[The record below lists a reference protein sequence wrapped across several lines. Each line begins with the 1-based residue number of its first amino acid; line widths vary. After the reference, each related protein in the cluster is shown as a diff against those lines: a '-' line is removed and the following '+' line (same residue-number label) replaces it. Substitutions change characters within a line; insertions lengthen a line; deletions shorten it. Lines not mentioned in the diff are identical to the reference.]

1 MTLDQPKKRAFSLT
15 DRCLLC
21 GMDEENIEHILIH
34 CFVVWGLRTSIL
46 AAMSI
51 AQVPPY
57 LVRDLLAGWRKIS
70 VRKEERKIW
79 LAAPLCIF

>member
-51 AQVPPY
+51 GRVP
-57 LVRDLLAGWRKIS
+57 S
-70 VRKEERKIW
+70 
-79 LAAPLCIF
+79 